1 LFNSRKE
8 QSGSQAAPAA
18 DGRIDTIIGR
28 ETEFK
33 GTLVSSG
40 LIRIEGRFEGEIT
53 HKGDIAVGETGVL
66 NANIKARNLTVAG
79 TITGNI
85 DATGKLELLP
95 TARLTGDISVSA
107 LVIGEGAAFKGT
119 SAMRSADETAS
130 TSQSNLAQTN

>member
-1 LFNSRKE
+1 MFNSRKD
-8 QSGSQAAPAA
+8 QSGSQAPAAA

-40 LIRIEGRFEGEIT
+40 LIRIEGRFEGEII
-53 HKGDIAVGETGVL
+53 HNGDIAVGETGVL
-66 NANIKARNLTVAG
+66 NANVKARNLTVAG

-119 SAMRSADETAS
+119 SSMRSADETALA
-130 TSQSNLAQTN
+130 SQPTPAQTE